1 MDNLELFLLK
11 DDDPPPFSES
21 SSSLSVTSFFIEVRL
36 LCLFKAGDPVLEP
49 LEVTEDGVPARLEC
63 ESLAPDV
70 DDPGVP
76 ETDVVGMDFFE
87 GVFLPI
93 IFLPRAL
100 VSLDSLGLVDSSPE
114 ASTASDFSV
123 DAKLALSLLLA
134 RCLS

>member
-11 DDDPPPFSES
+11 DEPPPPFSES
-21 SSSLSVTSFFIEVRL
+21 SSSLSVTSFFIDVRL

-49 LEVTEDGVPARLEC
+49 LEVTEDGVPALLEC

-70 DDPGVP
+70 DGRGVS
-76 ETDVVGMDFFE
+76 ETEEDIDFFE

-100 VSLDSLGLVDSSPE
+100 VSLDSLGLLDSSPE
-114 ASTASDFSV
+114 TSTASDFSA
-123 DAKLALSLLLA
+123 DATLALSLLLA